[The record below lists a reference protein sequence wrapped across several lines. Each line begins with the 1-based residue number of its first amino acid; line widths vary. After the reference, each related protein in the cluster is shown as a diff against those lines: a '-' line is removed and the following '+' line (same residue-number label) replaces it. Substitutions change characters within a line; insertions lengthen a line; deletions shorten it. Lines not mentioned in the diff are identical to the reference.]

1 VGDCNADDEVTVDEL
16 LQMVNIAVERLPLEV
31 CEVGDLDR
39 NGEITIDEILQA
51 ANHALFGC

>member
-1 VGDCNADDEVTVDEL
+1 VTVDEL